1 MRDSCRHVCK
11 YTHTIYMYTVHTL
24 SRTIMLRGGNG
35 SDNTYNSDLLPW
47 YYPENQHCSCD
58 HVSLHPTGES
68 RVSKEWKI
76 EPSHIS
82 QTERHGVQSKG
93 MEFTAS
99 LLSHLCPRGP

>member
-1 MRDSCRHVCK
+1 M
-11 YTHTIYMYTVHTL
+11 
-24 SRTIMLRGGNG
+24 GGVTG
-35 SDNTYNSDLLPW
+35 LITPIISDLLPW

-82 QTERHGVQSKG
+82 QIERHGVQSKE